1 MSLRIKA
8 LVLTAFMAALEFRCA
23 SKCGS
28 VMPHTEASF
37 RLDDVQDHWLS
48 NAQRAVIRLFAE
60 EGLPLTLGVIGGFF
74 GEDHALVHTIR
85 SRLGQIEIA
94 NHGFHAKDD
103 RNAKSV
109 LLSLSKTAIEHQIRS
124 SGRRIEE
131 MLGVTPKVFIP
142 HRNQFDS
149 DVLQAL
155 SSLGFISISSAC
167 SWHLDRSS
175 DCEDTCGYP
184 GERSCREPDRLRPY
198 TRAGRR
204 LYPVGAFTWKGSGG
218 PRGRAG

>member
-1 MSLRIKA
+1 MVGPVMSLRIKA
-8 LVLTAFMAALEFRCA
+8 LVLTAFMAALEFGAPA
-23 SKCGS
+23 SAAPLCPTPKL
-28 VMPHTEASF
+28 AF

-155 SSLGFISISSAC
+155 SSLEFSLHIVGLA
-167 SWHLDRSS
+167 
-175 DCEDTCGYP
+175 P
-184 GERSCREPDRLRPY
+184 G
-198 TRAGRR
+198 T
-204 LYPVGAFTWKGSGG
+204 
-218 PRGRAG
+218 